1 MVVDS
6 FFIFFFS
13 LSDHVTLLFL
23 IQSLS
28 YIKDRLRNLTSFFN
42 FSIRFFKFSRLFLTS
57 LLMRCLLFVYIVDVD
72 DASEEKVVISE
83 QHWEWFVCLFCF
95 CLITLIKVAIC
106 SFSFFCFCHPLDFFL
121 V

>member
-6 FFIFFFS
+6 FLIFFS

-23 IQSLS
+23 IQSSS

-42 FSIRFFKFSRLFLTS
+42 FSISVFLNFRAFFLTS

-83 QHWEWFVCLFCF
+83 QHWEWFVLFVCF
-95 CLITLIKVAIC
+95 V
-106 SFSFFCFCHPLDFFL
+106 F